1 MLAVSEVARLK
12 RDVEQLTTA
21 LKADKPGSKTALTL
35 KDRRALKSEIDWCI
49 QELDELRGRLTG

>member
-12 RDVEQLTTA
+12 RDVEQLSA
-21 LKADKPGSKTALTL
+21 AIRLDKPGSKSALTL
-35 KDRRALKSEIDWCI
+35 KDRRAIKSEIDWCI